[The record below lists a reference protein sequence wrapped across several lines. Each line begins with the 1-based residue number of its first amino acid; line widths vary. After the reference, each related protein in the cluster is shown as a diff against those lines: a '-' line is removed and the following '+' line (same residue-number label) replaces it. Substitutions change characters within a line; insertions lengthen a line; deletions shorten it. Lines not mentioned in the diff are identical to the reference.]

1 MVTQETFSLTKAKEK
16 QLVKQLKTARKEL
29 DVEKAVERSIINMIE
44 TYFNDHPGY
53 ISVETTYPFNTDGI
67 VYADSGLF
75 GEPLVIL
82 LEAKR
87 DKNFAGNKKDVLDTV
102 AQVVSYLH
110 TIKNNDPHKYPNIVV
125 IADNNEIFMIPVAAL
140 TKYTDRDY
148 NWSLAASDMR
158 KDTRLIND
166 LDEDKNIRPVINDID
181 NNFSVSDFCIRL
193 TNVSLEAE
201 YEKIKIRESS
211 LADAFENF
219 RKMVYGTNDPHVIQD
234 ENRAQIELFSR
245 TLKGDEEVYAHPK
258 KKNVLVID
266 NIEHDG
272 LNTEG
277 YEIFSSRYDANGYSL
292 KEYKTITAMTDTLID
307 EVNRRFKGDYYTPE
321 VWVNKAHN
329 DYISTALGDTW
340 RDEYVVWDPAA
351 GTKNLTRDYKFS
363 DLYSSTLYEGELFS
377 TKHYN
382 KDNVAFQ
389 YDFLNDDMC
398 LHDGTYTLEDLK
410 SMSDEELDDTF
421 KIDTGLLKKLINK
434 EKIVFFAN
442 PPYGQPGS
450 GHGKQHKAGAA
461 NTAVGYLMKK
471 KKLGHASVELYT
483 QFYYRIQLLAE
494 FFEYGKDKDDE
505 FHIFFF
511 SGCGFLNSASFD
523 NFMKGF
529 NKTFSY
535 QRGFMINSGEFSDTS
550 SVWGIIFSHWS
561 LDGNKN
567 QNEFFYNVLK
577 SNADETVRKISDWTS
592 RRVKKNQTIVSWMKE
607 LGQNEKDEN
616 RPGTRNGWEP
626 PNSNTDRSRIGID
639 ALGVIM
645 QSGSAVSES
654 DNKTALFTMGSSRGN
669 GFDITKENF
678 ERTLPTFS
686 IRRSVQK
693 YFGKQKTLWMHDKDI
708 FSAPSDALLTDE
720 FIADCIVYS
729 LFDEQSKQTSLRN
742 YEYNGK
748 KHRVENEFFPFSM
761 QFIEDLAVKHKN
773 MDIQSDLTGEHER
786 FVYSW
791 LEEHEEHLSTEA
803 KDLLDKAKELYEI
816 TFKYRDDYAKLYPR
830 YQTNSWDAGYA
841 QIAKLAFGNDCI
853 NDEFMD
859 FKQEFYSLREVLGEK
874 IAQAAFDDGVI

>member
-87 DKNFAGNKKDVLDTV
+87 DKNFAENKKDVLDTV
-102 AQVVSYLH
+102 AQVISYLH
-110 TIKNNDPHKYPNIVV
+110 TIKNEDPHKYPNIVV
-125 IADNNEIFMIPVAAL
+125 VADNNEIFMIPVAAL

-321 VWVNKAHN
+321 VWVNKAHD
-329 DYISTALGDTW
+329 DYISNALGNAW

-363 DLYSSTLYEGELFS
+363 NLYSSTLYEGELFS

-398 LHDGTYTLEDLK
+398 LHDGTYTLDDLK
-410 SMSDEELDDTF
+410 QMNDEELEDTF
-421 KIDTGLLKKLINK
+421 KMYAGLLKKLINK
-434 EKIVFFAN
+434 EKIVFLGN
-442 PPYGQPGS
+442 PPYGQSGS
-450 GHGKQHKAGAA
+450 GHGKHKAGVG
-461 NTAVGYLMKK
+461 NTSIGQLMKK
-471 KKLGHASVELYT
+471 EKLGHASNELYA
-483 QFYYRIQLLAE
+483 QFYYRVKLLA
-494 FFEYGKDKDDE
+494 D
-505 FHIFFF
+505 
-511 SGCGFLNSASFD
+511 FLNIVMKMSFIS
-523 NFMKGF
+523 
-529 NKTFSY
+529 FSL
-535 QRGFMINSGEFSDTS
+535 
-550 SVWGIIFSHWS
+550 V
-561 LDGNKN
+561 
-567 QNEFFYNVLK
+567 
-577 SNADETVRKISDWTS
+577 
-592 RRVKKNQTIVSWMKE
+592 
-607 LGQNEKDEN
+607 
-616 RPGTRNGWEP
+616 
-626 PNSNTDRSRIGID
+626 
-639 ALGVIM
+639 
-645 QSGSAVSES
+645 
-654 DNKTALFTMGSSRGN
+654 
-669 GFDITKENF
+669 
-678 ERTLPTFS
+678 
-686 IRRSVQK
+686 
-693 YFGKQKTLWMHDKDI
+693 
-708 FSAPSDALLTDE
+708 
-720 FIADCIVYS
+720 VYS
-729 LFDEQSKQTSLRN
+729 
-742 YEYNGK
+742 
-748 KHRVENEFFPFSM
+748 
-761 QFIEDLAVKHKN
+761 
-773 MDIQSDLTGEHER
+773 
-786 FVYSW
+786 
-791 LEEHEEHLSTEA
+791 
-803 KDLLDKAKELYEI
+803 
-816 TFKYRDDYAKLYPR
+816 
-830 YQTNSWDAGYA
+830 
-841 QIAKLAFGNDCI
+841 
-853 NDEFMD
+853 
-859 FKQEFYSLREVLGEK
+859 
-874 IAQAAFDDGVI
+874 